1 MITRDELSLFLLD
14 FLNCSQY
21 QDYAPNGIQVEGK
34 DKIKRICTAVSA
46 SEDVI
51 SQAIEQQADALLVH
65 HGYFW
70 KGENPVISGMKR
82 RRIAKLL
89 GHNMNLFAY
98 HLPLDCH
105 PELGNNA
112 SLANLLLIESPEMH
126 KVNNTANLLW
136 SGKLSKAMNS
146 KQFSSFLEHK
156 LGRYPVHIAGNEK
169 MIHSIAWCT
178 GAAQDFIE
186 EAYQLGVDAYLSGEV
201 SERTF
206 YQAMELGIQYFSCGH
221 HATER
226 FGIQSLGVYLANY
239 FDLEHWFIDSP
250 NPI

>member
-1 MITRDELSLFLLD
+1 
-14 FLNCSQY
+14 
-21 QDYAPNGIQVEGK
+21 
-34 DKIKRICTAVSA
+34 
-46 SEDVI
+46 
-51 SQAIEQQADALLVH
+51 
-65 HGYFW
+65 
-70 KGENPVISGMKR
+70 
-82 RRIAKLL
+82 
-89 GHNMNLFAY
+89 
-98 HLPLDCH
+98 
-105 PELGNNA
+105 
-112 SLANLLLIESPEMH
+112 
-126 KVNNTANLLW
+126 
-136 SGKLSKAMNS
+136 
-146 KQFSSFLEHK
+146 
-156 LGRYPVHIAGNEK
+156 

-226 FGIQSLGVYLANY
+226 FGIQSLGIYLANH